1 MLPLMCATPYMN
13 YPQLNLQQFYMLPQQ
28 QQYTIPIQMK
38 ETCDKA
44 CQFPEPLEQD
54 AVTNNMEMIAE
65 KELTSLLKFLSKHI
79 SLLQDYQFEEFVR
92 DNLKTLS
99 SFSKDIPN
107 MIKKRYVQVNKTK
120 EEMTKFII
128 RRCFL
133 FIKSQI
139 EYEEK
144 EGVSAEERD
153 RLFYHSFF
161 SNDKQFMNTF
171 KQESIDDMIPF
182 RKDSKMKTMNETYL
196 KKLFASQRFSNLYIQ
211 FLSQFQEICIH
222 ENDEKIDNMTKQI
235 IKIIITRDFGKIKS
249 YRRFPW
255 KDHEVLKCEQRAK
268 ELYSK
273 YSNYSKTNNNNNKY
287 LSKLDSHTF
296 DILDKFSESQE

>member
-13 YPQLNLQQFYMLPQQ
+13 YSQLNLQQFYMLPTPAYQM
-28 QQYTIPIQMK
+28 PIQMK
-38 ETCDKA
+38 ETCDQA
-44 CQFPEPLEQD
+44 CQFPEPIEQD
-54 AVTNNMEMIAE
+54 ALTNNMEIIAE
-65 KELTSLLKFLSKHI
+65 KELTSLLKYLSKHI
-79 SLLQDYQFEEFVR
+79 SLLQDCMFEEFVKE
-92 DNLKTLS
+92 NLKTLS

-161 SNDKQFMNTF
+161 SNDKEFMKTF
-171 KQESIDDMIPF
+171 NQESIDDMIPF

-196 KKLFASQRFSNLYIQ
+196 RKLFASQRFSNFYTK
-211 FLSQFQEICIH
+211 FLSQFKEICIH

-273 YSNYSKTNNNNNKY
+273 YSNYSKANNNKKY
-287 LSKLDSHTF
+287 LSKLDSHTI

>member
-1 MLPLMCATPYMN
+1 MLPLMCATPYVN
-13 YPQLNLQQFYMLPQQ
+13 YPQLNLQQFYMLPTST
-28 QQYTIPIQMK
+28 YAMPIPMK
-38 ETCDKA
+38 ETCDQA
-44 CQFPEPLEQD
+44 CQFPEPIIEQD
-54 AVTNNMEMIAE
+54 AVTNNMEIIAE
-65 KELTSLLKFLSKHI
+65 QELTSLLRFLSKNI
-79 SLLQDYQFEEFVR
+79 SLLQDSVFEEFVQE
-92 DNLKTLS
+92 NLKTLS

-144 EGVSAEERD
+144 EGMSAEERD

-161 SNDKQFMNTF
+161 SDDKEFMKNLN
-171 KQESIDDMIPF
+171 QESIDDMIPF

-196 KKLFASQRFSNLYIQ
+196 RKLFASERFSNFYTK
-211 FLSQFQEICIH
+211 FLQSFTEICNH

-235 IKIIITRDFGKIKS
+235 IKIIITRDFAKIKS

-255 KDHEVLKCEQRAK
+255 KDHEIIKCEQRAK
-268 ELYSK
+268 EIYSK
-273 YSNYSKTNNNNNKY
+273 YSNYSKANTKNKF
-287 LSKLDSHTF
+287 LSKLDSHTL
-296 DILDKFSESQE
+296 DILEKFSESSE